1 MNDYSQYGE
10 GKVINHYF
18 KDKKGTCISLGEN
31 DGKTLSNVL
40 GLIENGWSA
49 LLVEPSNEAFFKLS
63 DLHNTNKKV
72 RCFNFAIGS
81 YDGETTF
88 YHSGTHLNSG
98 DTSLL
103 STIDKNEIERWQ
115 GTCEF
120 TETKV
125 PLKTWNT
132 FVKTANIKQ
141 VDFISIDCE
150 GVDFEILQQID
161 FNSLN
166 VKMVCVEYNNVNSEM
181 YEQHMAKYGFK
192 VHYKNFCNLI
202 FTNDRLK

>member
-18 KDKKGTCISLGEN
+18 NNKQGICVSLGEN

-40 GLIENGWSA
+40 GLIEIGFSA
-49 LLVEPSNEAFFKLS
+49 YLVEPSTEAFFKLTE
-63 DLHNTNKKV
+63 LHERNKKV

-103 STIDKNEIERWQ
+103 STIDKNEIDRWK

-120 TETKV
+120 TETKAQ
-125 PLKTWNT
+125 LKKWET
-132 FVKTANIKQ
+132 FVKDANIKDI
-141 VDFISIDCE
+141 DFISIDCE

-161 FNSLN
+161 FNKHN
-166 VKMVCVEYNNVNSEM
+166 VKMVCVEYNNVNSEL
-181 YEQHMAKYGFK
+181 YEQHMAKYGFNL
-192 VHYKNFCNLI
+192 HYKNFCNLI